1 MTQRW
6 EDIGAWTYSGVSV
19 TRTLLFTVK
28 SFGQP
33 GEVPGYLERVFC
45 CLKWYWICLLC
56 KYFFLIYILNVRIQV
71 DKSCLVVNSRS
82 DGTAV
87 AIVIGATARVITVQ
101 LLHTSP
107 ALVDIRAL
115 LSGIAPWK
123 LSTNKHLKKKWNS
136 NT

>member
-1 MTQRW
+1 MESRLP
-6 EDIGAWTYSGVSV
+6 ERFCSLSNRSDSRVKCPDIWNVSFV
-19 TRTLLFTVK
+19 VLNDTEFVYY
-28 SFGQP
+28 
-33 GEVPGYLERVFC
+33 VN
-45 CLKWYWICLLC
+45 I
-56 KYFFLIYILNVRIQV
+56 FFLIYILNVRIQV

-115 LSGIAPWK
+115 LSGIAP
-123 LSTNKHLKKKWNS
+123 
-136 NT
+136 